1 MEEPQFLF
9 LQELL
14 DAPGPSG
21 SEQRPAAVFRKW
33 AGEFADDVS
42 HDVLGNSWARLKQDN
57 APTVVIEGHIDE
69 IGLMITH
76 IDEKGFL
83 WFNQIGGWDIVVF
96 IGQRVR
102 ILGRDGDVIGVIGRK
117 AAHLMDSDD
126 EKKVP
131 KFNDLWIDIG
141 AIDRDDAMK
150 QVQVGDAAVL
160 DHPLH
165 LLRNDLI
172 VSRSLDNRV
181 GAFVALEATRLL
193 ATNRPYVDVVALA
206 ATQEEVSF
214 AGAYTSTYA
223 IGPAVAIVIDVTHAT
238 DYPEADKKQNGEIT
252 LGGGPVLTRGP
263 SLNPVVYDLL
273 VKAAAAEAIP
283 IQYQAAPG
291 SSGTDADAMIRTGPG
306 VATGLVSIPNRYMHS
321 PNEMVHLGD
330 LTAAARLIAAMVSQI
345 DETTD
350 FRP

>member
-21 SEQRPAAVFRKW
+21 SEQRPASVFRKW
-33 AGEFADDVS
+33 AAEFADEVT
-42 HDVLGNSWARLKQDN
+42 HDLLGNSWARLQKDN

-76 IDEKGFL
+76 VDEQGFL
-83 WFNQIGGWDIVVF
+83 WFNQIGGWDMLVF

-102 ILGRDGDVIGVIGRK
+102 ILGRGGDVIGVVGRK

-126 EKKVP
+126 DKKVP

-141 AIDRDDAMK
+141 AIDRDDAGK
-150 QVQVGDAAVL
+150 RVEVGDAAVL
-160 DHPLH
+160 DHPMH
-165 LLRNDLI
+165 LIGNDLI

-193 ATNRPYVDVVALA
+193 AAKRPAVDVVALA

-214 AGAYTSTYA
+214 AGAYASTYT
-223 IGPAVAIVIDVTHAT
+223 IRPTVAIAIDVTHAT
-238 DYPEADKKQNGEIT
+238 DYPEADKKQNGEVK

-263 SLNPVVYDLL
+263 ALNPVVYELL
-273 VKAAAAEAIP
+273 VQAAKEESIP
-283 IQYQAAPG
+283 IQFQAAPG

-330 LTAAARLIAAMVSQI
+330 LTAAARLIAAMVGKIGPES
-345 DETTD
+345 D